1 MAARLLLLHGL
12 FKRLMHVSPPCS
24 RNGPFVP
31 GAMGQNRF
39 GGQQNNAFG
48 GPRRDFGGPK
58 PQFGSDAMK
67 GGPSYNNYGGGMK
80 PFTPNNNF
88 GGPRKFGGPGASNY
102 NEMRRQEALL
112 SKEDR
117 AKLQSSRAKNP
128 GQNLMQPKWEEM
140 PTFAKN
146 FYKPHPSTLNR
157 TEMEVAEF
165 RHAMEISV
173 RGNAVPNPDQSFEE
187 SNFPD
192 TIVREMYKQGFQAPT
207 AIQAQGW
214 PIALSGR
221 DMVGI
226 AQTGS
231 GKTLAYMLPALVHI
245 NHQTRLMRGDG
256 PIVLVLAPTR
266 ELAQQIQAVINDY
279 GLQNKPNAI
288 RNTSIFGGSP
298 KGPQARDLER
308 GVEIVIATPGRLIDF
323 LERGVTN
330 LRKCTYLVLDEAD
343 RMLDLGFEP
352 QIRKIIEQIR
362 PDRQVLMWS
371 ATWPKEVRALAEDFL
386 NDYVHINVGS
396 VNLAANNNIH
406 QVIEVCQ
413 DHEKEGNLVRLL
425 KEITQERTNKVIIFV
440 ETKRKVD
447 DIVRMIYKD
456 GFSATGIHGDKSQQ
470 ERDYVL
476 QEFRTGKSCILVA
489 TDVAARGL
497 DVEDVKFVV
506 NYDYPNSSEDYIHR
520 IGRTGRCNQ
529 TGTAYTFFTP
539 NNARQAKEL
548 IGVLEEAGQQPP
560 KELLEMSKMGG
571 GGGKIRNRYYNPGMS
586 SGGGMG
592 NNSMFRKPMMMNGG
606 GMGNGGG
613 RPWNDRGGMDMMR
626 NGGAGDCGY
635 QNNRFGGPTNNWGGA
650 RPNGNGNG
658 GGMPGMERR
667 GYNNQQQYPNQYQ
680 GGAGQFQPPGGLQQQ
695 QQQGSDGYRSNF
707 HKNNLNGAGAAVNGY
722 RGGNNNM
729 PGMYYNGAAAGMN
742 NSAAMNGQMPPG
754 RNYGGKTMYPP
765 PPTGPNRYQQ
775 QPVNGQQPQQGP
787 GAGGQQRQYNNT
799 YGVPPMHNMPPP
811 QMQPVMGQALVE
823 GGPSEGTS
831 SNSSQH
837 GGDAA
842 TAGTAA
848 VNGSTPVAGV
858 QTIQVQPGA
867 AADYR
872 NMAQPSVSPHPSQPA
887 GPQIYQPYMVEGL
900 QNIMGECVRM
910 SDWFGFVFIGLL
922 TFQRDHSDSISYR
935 HLDNPTTSTR
945 RRPPLFNSKAADGAG
960 ETRYDEIGGVRVKK
974 KVEQLRRERTG
985 KKG

>member
-1 MAARLLLLHGL
+1 MAELYDYYYFRVAEGKSEIIFACNALQSL
-12 FKRLMHVSPPCS
+12 PPCLTDCPS
-24 RNGPFVP
+24 HSRRNGPYVP
-31 GAMGQNRF
+31 GAKFDMGGGQNRF
-39 GGQQNNAFG
+39 GGPGQQQQNTFG

-58 PQFGSDAMK
+58 PQYGGGPDAMK
-67 GGPSYNNYGGGMK
+67 GPQQYNSYGGGGMK
-80 PFTPNNNF
+80 PFAANNNF
-88 GGPRKFGGPGASNY
+88 GAPRNKFGGGPGGPSNY
-102 NEMRRQEALL
+102 GEMRRQEAMMT
-112 SKEDR
+112 KEDR
-117 AKLQSSRAKNP
+117 AKLQSTRAKNP
-128 GQNLMQPKWEEM
+128 GQNLSQPKWEEM
-140 PTFAKN
+140 PTFPKN

-157 TEMEVAEF
+157 TEQEVAEF
-165 RHAMEISV
+165 RRAMEISV
-173 RGNAVPNPDQSFEE
+173 RGNAVPNPDQSFAE
-187 SNFPD
+187 SNFPEP
-192 TIVREMYKQGFQAPT
+192 IVREMMKQGFQAPT
-207 AIQAQGW
+207 AIQSQGW

-245 NHQTRLMRGDG
+245 NHQTRVMRGDG
-256 PIVLVLAPTR
+256 PSVLVLAPTR
-266 ELAQQIQAVINDY
+266 ELAQQIQAVVNDY
-279 GLQNKPNAI
+279 GMQNKPNAI

-323 LERGVTN
+323 LERGTTN

-386 NDYVHINVGS
+386 TDYVHINVGS
-396 VNLAANNNIH
+396 MNLAANNNIR

-413 DHEKEGNLVRLL
+413 DHEKEGHLTRLL

-476 QEFRTGKSCILVA
+476 QEFRSGKSCILVA

-497 DVEDVKFVV
+497 DVEDVRFVV

-571 GGGKIRNRYYNPGMS
+571 GGGKIRSRYYNPSMGSMGGG
-586 SGGGMG
+586 GGGMG
-592 NNSMFRKPMMMNGG
+592 GNSFFRKPMTMMNGV
-606 GMGNGGG
+606 MS
-613 RPWNDRGGMDMMR
+613 
-626 NGGAGDCGY
+626 NGGAGDGGMNSGY
-635 QNNRFGGPTNNWGGA
+635 QNNNRFGGPNANNWAGRNNGG
-650 RPNGNGNG
+650 GGGG

-667 GYNNQQQYPNQYQ
+667 GYNNQQQQFPNQYQ
-680 GGAGQFQPPGGLQQQ
+680 GGAGQFPQPGGMQQ
-695 QQQGSDGYRSNF
+695 QQQGGDGYRSNF
-707 HKNNLNGAGAAVNGY
+707 HKNAMNATGAGGAPQVGGY

-729 PGMYYNGAAAGMN
+729 PNMYYNGAAAGGMN
-742 NSAAMNGQMPPG
+742 NPAAAAAAMNGQMQPG
-754 RNYGGKTMYPP
+754 RSYGKTMYPP
-765 PPTGPNRYQQ
+765 PPSGPNRYQQ
-775 QPVNGQQPQQGP
+775 QGGQQQQQQP
-787 GAGGQQRQYNNT
+787 GGAAGGQRQYNS

-811 QMQPVMGQALVE
+811 QMQQVLGQAMVE

-842 TAGTAA
+842 AA
-848 VNGSTPVAGV
+848 VAAGGVAAPVA
-858 QTIQVQPGA
+858 TIQVQQGGA
-867 AADYR
+867 ATDYR
-872 NMAQPSVSPHPSQPA
+872 NMAQPSVSPHQPQPA

-900 QNIMGECVRM
+900 PNIMSE
-910 SDWFGFVFIGLL
+910 
-922 TFQRDHSDSISYR
+922 
-935 HLDNPTTSTR
+935 
-945 RRPPLFNSKAADGAG
+945 
-960 ETRYDEIGGVRVKK
+960 
-974 KVEQLRRERTG
+974 
-985 KKG
+985 